1 MIRLTKLA
9 IALSSA
15 LLSVAA
21 LAQTAA
27 PTTDPMPRG
36 HHGMSEHALKKLDTD
51 GDGRVSLDEYLA
63 GASARFKEADANNA
77 GMLSAA
83 QLASSP
89 QAQRHN
95 QRSADRLVNRLDTAH
110 KGYVTSDDFVA
121 EAQKRFARLDPQG
134 TGKVT
139 LEQFSAAPA
148 ARFGHAAFAPASTDA
163 VAATGKD
170 KRAAFRQQ
178 FAQAEFAR
186 LDTNGDGVVTQAE
199 FTTAAKSRFAA
210 MDTQNSGKLTAQQ
223 IATSAVA
230 QKRDLEFAQHVV
242 KKLDTNGDGVVSL
255 DEYLA
260 GAKTRFSRLDK
271 NGRRL
276 SRRERRRRPPPVAR
290 QGRATH
296 ELTNRFM
303 W

>member
-1 MIRLTKLA
+1 MIRLTSLA

-21 LAQTAA
+21 LAQTAP
-27 PTTDPMPRG
+27 PTTDPTPRG
-36 HHGMSEHALKKLDTD
+36 HHGLSGHALKKLDTD
-51 GDGRVSLDEYLA
+51 GDGRVSLNEYLA
-63 GASARFKEADANNA
+63 GASARFKAADVNNT
-77 GMLSAA
+77 GTLSAA

-95 QRSADRLVNRLDTAH
+95 QRTADRLVKRLDTAQ
-110 KGYVTSDDFVA
+110 KGYVTADDFVA

-134 TGKVT
+134 SGKVT

-148 ARFGHAAFAPASTDA
+148 ARFGRAAFASTTGTDA
-163 VAATGKD
+163 GAATG

-178 FAQAEFAR
+178 FAQAEFAK

-199 FTTAAKSRFAA
+199 FTAAAKGRFAA
-210 MDTQNSGKLTAQQ
+210 MDTQNNGKLTAQQ
-223 IATSAVA
+223 IATSPVA
-230 QKRDLEFAQHVV
+230 QQRDLKFAQHVV

-260 GAKTRFSRLDK
+260 GAKARFSRLD
-271 NGRRL
+271 NSGDGYLDTNDGGGRRGPHGKDAQPT
-276 SRRERRRRPPPVAR
+276 S
-290 QGRATH
+290 
-296 ELTNRFM
+296 
-303 W
+303 